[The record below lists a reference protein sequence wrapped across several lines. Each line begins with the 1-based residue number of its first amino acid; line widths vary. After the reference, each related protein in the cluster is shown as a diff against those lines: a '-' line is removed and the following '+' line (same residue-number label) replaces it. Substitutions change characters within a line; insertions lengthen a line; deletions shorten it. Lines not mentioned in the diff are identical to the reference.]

1 MGETMKPGL
10 RFFFCLVTVL
20 PALGGSLFAEP
31 LPLKRA
37 VELALSH
44 STTAAIAGT
53 DEQHALDSYLEAR
66 DTYLPQLTVGS
77 GLGATWGYPLSLE
90 GSAPSIV
97 NVTAQSPLI
106 NFSLKDFVLAA
117 RTDWKASTVQSKEQ
131 RNQVIQDTVFAY
143 AELCK
148 WQGLLSHLEEQQTE
162 TLHAEEMVKERI
174 QQGVDSELAGKQ
186 ARLASAQ
193 VRLRMAQARAAID
206 VLRERLSRFTGLP
219 ANSIEGV
226 PESIPPL
233 PEVKQ
238 EDNLPSQAAKTNP
251 AVEAAT
257 DRATA
262 LDFRAHGEHRLLW
275 PTVDFAA
282 QYALLATFNNY
293 QDFFRAGSFQ
303 QHNATVGVV
312 IRFPFL
318 NFSQR
323 EHARAADADALR
335 AHKQAEDAKSQVSEE
350 TLKLQRA
357 VEQLAAAQDVA
368 DLQYQIAQSN
378 LGATRTRLD
387 AGNATWHEAEDA
399 REQADRLFN
408 ALQDANFDLERSRIA
423 LLRATG
429 DLQNWVEMAK

>member
-1 MGETMKPGL
+1 MKHDW
-10 RFFFCLVTVL
+10 RFILCLALQL
-20 PALGGSLFAEP
+20 PILGSWLCAEP

-44 STTAAIAGT
+44 STMAAIAGA

-66 DTYLPQLTVGS
+66 DSYLPQMTVGS

-97 NVTAQSPLI
+97 NVTAQSPLV
-106 NFSLKDFVLAA
+106 NFALRDFVRAA
-117 RTDWKASTVQSKEQ
+117 RTDWKASTVQSKDQ
-131 RNQVIQDTVFAY
+131 RNQVIQDTVLSY

-148 WQGLLSHLEEQQTE
+148 WESLLSHLEEQQSE
-162 TLHAEEMVKERI
+162 TLHAEEMVKQRI

-186 ARLASAQ
+186 ARLATAQ
-193 VRLRMAQARAAID
+193 VRLRMAQAHSAMD
-206 VLRERLSRFTGLP
+206 VLRERLSRLTGLP
-219 ANSIEGV
+219 ANSIEAV
-226 PESIPPL
+226 PETIPPL

-238 EDNLPSQAAKTNP
+238 EDDLPAQATKTNP
-251 AVEAAT
+251 AVEAAA

-293 QDFFRAGSFQ
+293 QSFFQAGSFQ
-303 QHNATVGVV
+303 QHNATIGVV

-323 EHARAADADALR
+323 EHAQAADADALR

-350 TLKLQRA
+350 TLKLQRS
-357 VEQLAAAQDVA
+357 VEQFAAAQDVS
-368 DLQYQIAQSN
+368 DLQYQIAQSM
-378 LGATRTRLD
+378 LEATRTRLD
-387 AGNATWHEAEDA
+387 AGNANWHDAEDA
-399 REQADRLFN
+399 REQADRLYY
-408 ALQDANFDLERSRIA
+408 ALQDANFDLQRSHIA

-429 DLQNWVEMAK
+429 DLQNWVQTAK

>member
-1 MGETMKPGL
+1 MKHDW
-10 RFFFCLVTVL
+10 RFILCLALQL
-20 PALGGSLFAEP
+20 PILGSWLCAEP

-44 STTAAIAGT
+44 STMAAIAGA

-66 DTYLPQLTVGS
+66 DSYLPQMTVGS

-97 NVTAQSPLI
+97 NVTAQSPLV
-106 NFSLKDFVLAA
+106 NFALRDFVRAA
-117 RTDWKASTVQSKEQ
+117 RTDWKASTVQSKDQ
-131 RNQVIQDTVFAY
+131 RNQVIQDTVLSY

-148 WQGLLSHLEEQQTE
+148 WESLLSHLEEQQSE
-162 TLHAEEMVKERI
+162 TLHAEEMVKQRI

-186 ARLASAQ
+186 ARLATAQ
-193 VRLRMAQARAAID
+193 VRLRMAQAHSAMD
-206 VLRERLSRFTGLP
+206 VLRERLSRLTGLP
-219 ANSIEGV
+219 ANSIEAV
-226 PESIPPL
+226 PETIPPL

-238 EDNLPSQAAKTNP
+238 EDDLPAQATKTNP
-251 AVEAAT
+251 AVEAAA

-293 QDFFRAGSFQ
+293 QSFFQAGSFQ
-303 QHNATVGVV
+303 QHNATIGVV

-318 NFSQR
+318 NFSQH
-323 EHARAADADALR
+323 EHAQAADADALR

-350 TLKLQRA
+350 TLKLQRS
-357 VEQLAAAQDVA
+357 VEQFAAAQDVS
-368 DLQYQIAQSN
+368 DLQYQIAQST
-378 LGATRTRLD
+378 LEATRTRLD
-387 AGNATWHEAEDA
+387 AGNANWHDAEDA
-399 REQADRLFN
+399 REQADRLYY
-408 ALQDANFDLERSRIA
+408 ALQDANFDLQRSHIA

-429 DLQNWVEMAK
+429 DLQNWVQTAK

>member
-1 MGETMKPGL
+1 MKHDW
-10 RFFFCLVTVL
+10 RFILCLALQL
-20 PALGGSLFAEP
+20 PILGSWLCAEP

-44 STTAAIAGT
+44 STMAAIAGA

-66 DTYLPQLTVGS
+66 DSYLPQMTVGS

-97 NVTAQSPLI
+97 NVTAQSPLV
-106 NFSLKDFVLAA
+106 NFALRDFVRAA
-117 RTDWKASTVQSKEQ
+117 RTDWKASTVQSKDQ
-131 RNQVIQDTVFAY
+131 RNQVIQDTVLSY

-148 WQGLLSHLEEQQTE
+148 WESLLSHLEEQQSE
-162 TLHAEEMVKERI
+162 TLHAEEMVKQRI

-186 ARLASAQ
+186 ARLATAQ
-193 VRLRMAQARAAID
+193 VCLRMAQAHSAMD
-206 VLRERLSRFTGLP
+206 VLRERLSRLTGLP
-219 ANSIEGV
+219 ANSIEAV
-226 PESIPPL
+226 PETIPPL

-238 EDNLPSQAAKTNP
+238 EDDLPAQATKTNP
-251 AVEAAT
+251 AVEAAA

-293 QDFFRAGSFQ
+293 QSFFQAGSFQ
-303 QHNATVGVV
+303 QHNATIGVV

-318 NFSQR
+318 NFSQH
-323 EHARAADADALR
+323 EHAQAADADALR

-350 TLKLQRA
+350 TLKLQRS
-357 VEQLAAAQDVA
+357 VEQFAAAQDVS
-368 DLQYQIAQSN
+368 DLQYQIAQST
-378 LGATRTRLD
+378 LEATRTRLD
-387 AGNATWHEAEDA
+387 AGNANWHDAEDA
-399 REQADRLFN
+399 REQADRLYY
-408 ALQDANFDLERSRIA
+408 ALQDANFDLQRSHIA

-429 DLQNWVEMAK
+429 DLQNWVQTAK

>member
-1 MGETMKPGL
+1 MKHDWRFIL
-10 RFFFCLVTVL
+10 RLALQL
-20 PALGGSLFAEP
+20 PILGSWLCAEP

-44 STTAAIAGT
+44 STMAAIAGA

-66 DTYLPQLTVGS
+66 DSYLPQMTVGS

-97 NVTAQSPLI
+97 NVTAQSPLV
-106 NFSLKDFVLAA
+106 NFALRDFVRAA
-117 RTDWKASTVQSKEQ
+117 RTDWKASTVQSKDQ
-131 RNQVIQDTVFAY
+131 RNQVIQDTVLSY

-148 WQGLLSHLEEQQTE
+148 WESLLSHLEEQQSE
-162 TLHAEEMVKERI
+162 TLHAEEMVKQRI

-186 ARLASAQ
+186 ARLATAQ
-193 VRLRMAQARAAID
+193 VRLRMAQAHSAMD
-206 VLRERLSRFTGLP
+206 VLRERLSRLTGLP
-219 ANSIEGV
+219 ANSIEAV
-226 PESIPPL
+226 PETIPPL

-238 EDNLPSQAAKTNP
+238 EDDLPAQATKTNP
-251 AVEAAT
+251 AVEAAA

-275 PTVDFAA
+275 PSVDFAA

-293 QDFFRAGSFQ
+293 QSFFQAGSFQ
-303 QHNATVGVV
+303 QHNATIGVV

-318 NFSQR
+318 NFSQH
-323 EHARAADADALR
+323 EHAQAADADALR

-350 TLKLQRA
+350 TLKLQRS
-357 VEQLAAAQDVA
+357 VEQFAAAQDVS
-368 DLQYQIAQSN
+368 DLQYQIAQST
-378 LGATRTRLD
+378 LEATRTRLD
-387 AGNATWHEAEDA
+387 AGNANWHDAEDA
-399 REQADRLFN
+399 REQADRLYY
-408 ALQDANFDLERSRIA
+408 ALQDANFDLQRSHIA

-429 DLQNWVEMAK
+429 DLQNWVQTAK

>member
-1 MGETMKPGL
+1 MKHDW
-10 RFFFCLVTVL
+10 RFILCLALQL
-20 PALGGSLFAEP
+20 PILGSWLCAEP

-44 STTAAIAGT
+44 STMAAIAGA

-66 DTYLPQLTVGS
+66 DSYLPQMTVGS

-97 NVTAQSPLI
+97 NVTAQSPLV
-106 NFSLKDFVLAA
+106 NFALRDFVRAA
-117 RTDWKASTVQSKEQ
+117 RTDWKASTVQSKDQ
-131 RNQVIQDTVFAY
+131 RNQVIQDTVLSY

-148 WQGLLSHLEEQQTE
+148 WESLLSHLEEQQSE
-162 TLHAEEMVKERI
+162 TLHAEEMVKQRI

-186 ARLASAQ
+186 ARLATAQ
-193 VRLRMAQARAAID
+193 VRLRMAQAHSAMD
-206 VLRERLSRFTGLP
+206 VLRERLSRLTGLP
-219 ANSIEGV
+219 ANSIEAV
-226 PESIPPL
+226 PETIPPL

-238 EDNLPSQAAKTNP
+238 EDDLPAQATKTNP
-251 AVEAAT
+251 AVEAAA

-293 QDFFRAGSFQ
+293 QSFFQAGSFQ
-303 QHNATVGVV
+303 QHNATIGVV

-323 EHARAADADALR
+323 EHAQAADADALR

-350 TLKLQRA
+350 TLKLQRS
-357 VEQLAAAQDVA
+357 VEQFAAAQDVS
-368 DLQYQIAQSN
+368 DLQYQIAQST
-378 LGATRTRLD
+378 LEATRTRLD
-387 AGNATWHEAEDA
+387 AGNANWHDAEDA
-399 REQADRLFN
+399 REQADRLYY
-408 ALQDANFDLERSRIA
+408 ALQDANFDLQRSHIA

-429 DLQNWVEMAK
+429 DLQNWVQTAK